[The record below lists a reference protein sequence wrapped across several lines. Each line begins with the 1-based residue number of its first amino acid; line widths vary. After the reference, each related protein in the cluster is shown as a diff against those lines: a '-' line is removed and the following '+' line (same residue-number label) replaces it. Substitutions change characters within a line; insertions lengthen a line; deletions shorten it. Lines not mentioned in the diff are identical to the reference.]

1 MTPSHSWADGLPPPG
16 GRIALP
22 VADHGPV
29 IDGDVAE
36 SPAPHLR
43 EYLWVLYK
51 HRWLALSAFAVMV
64 GLALLVTIFT
74 PRRYTAATRIRVA
87 RQAPI
92 QLRLQDNVRR
102 LDDADRPTA
111 DGSVFLATEVAA
123 LQSRDLAERV
133 IRTRRLAENESF
145 VHPRNRSTAVLSAAG
160 IVDTLRPR
168 GWQNEPAVTRAEP
181 APPPTEAVDAKLI
194 DRYMHWLSVG
204 DVRGTDLIEVRFSTP
219 NPTMSAFLAAAHT
232 QAYLESNDD
241 ARRATDVVA
250 NRFLEEQ
257 QAGAR
262 KRLERA
268 EAALDRFAAEH
279 PNVAVNQEQK
289 VAASR
294 IGDLSAV
301 LTKAEMAR
309 TTLESRYEFL
319 KHPDTDPLAYFLDR
333 PEIQRLRLTLLDAR
347 AQRAALQQR
356 LGPNHPRMLELGRLE
371 GELEQQLQSEVKQ
384 AVASVRSQYDAARS
398 REKQLHDKLS
408 EFEQTG
414 IDLRALGARYELLRN
429 DVETA
434 RSLHESLL
442 KQRSE
447 TAVNSELG
455 ASNVRVV
462 ERAEVPIWPSRPSL
476 LLDLTLGVLFGLL
489 AAVAAPFAREYFEA
503 GIKSSDDIERLLRL
517 PTLAT
522 IPTFEPPPA
531 LAGNGHPNGDHRR
544 RHADLVVVYEP
555 WSRVAEA
562 FRHMRTALLFSD
574 FSASAK
580 LIVMTSAGAAE
591 GKTVASMNLATALA
605 EAGARVLLVDAD
617 LRHPRC
623 HVCLG
628 IPNDHGLA
636 SHLADPDG
644 AGLEASV
651 QVLQSPPIHVLPAG
665 RPPTNPA
672 ELVTSARLRRTFEE
686 LRERYDYVIVDT
698 PPVLPV
704 TDAVVIAREADGV
717 VLVVKGHETPRE
729 LVRRARDRLALA
741 GARLLGVMVNNVG
754 LGWDETYFYD
764 PYTAYTRLRE
774 PHGRTPGVAH

>member
-1 MTPSHSWADGLPPPG
+1 MTPSPPWADALPPPG

-22 VADHGPV
+22 ADGIPL
-29 IDGDVAE
+29 GDADADQ
-36 SPAPHLR
+36 PAPHLR
-43 EYLWVLYK
+43 EYLFILYK
-51 HRWLALSAFAVMV
+51 HRWLALTAFGTVLA
-64 GLALLVTIFT
+64 LALLVTILT

-102 LDDADRPTA
+102 IDEPDRPTA
-111 DGSVFLATEVAA
+111 DGSVFVATEVAA

-133 IRTRRLAENESF
+133 IRSRGLLENDSF
-145 VHPRNRSTAVLSAAG
+145 LHPRSRSTAVLSLAG
-160 IVDTLRPR
+160 VVDTVRPR
-168 GWQNEPAVTRAEP
+168 GWQADAVATPAEP
-181 APPPTEAVDAKLI
+181 APAPPAAVDAKLL
-194 DRYMHWLSVG
+194 DRYMKWISVA
-204 DVRGTDLIEVRFSTP
+204 DVRGTDLIEVRFTTP

-232 QAYLESNDD
+232 QAYLEANDD

-250 NRFLEEQ
+250 NQFLAEQ
-257 QAGAR
+257 QARAR

-279 PNVAVNQEQK
+279 PNVAVNQEEK
-289 VAASR
+289 VAATK
-294 IGDLSAV
+294 IGDLSAI
-301 LTKAEMAR
+301 LTRAETTR

-371 GELEQQLQSEVKQ
+371 GELDQQLRSEVQ
-384 AVASVRSQYDAARS
+384 HAVASVRTQYEAARS
-398 REKQLHDKLS
+398 RETQLRTKLDQL
-408 EFEQTG
+408 EQTG
-414 IDLRALGARYELLRN
+414 IELRSLGSRYELLHN

-434 RSLHESLL
+434 RGLHDSLMR
-442 KQRSE
+442 QRNE

-462 ERAEVPIWPSRPSL
+462 ERAEVPIWPSRPNV
-476 LLDLTLGVLFGLL
+476 LLDLTLGVLFGLI
-489 AAVAAPFAREYFEA
+489 AGVGAPFAREYFEA
-503 GIKSSDDIERLLRL
+503 GVKSSEDVERLLRL

-522 IPTFEPPPA
+522 IPAFERRPA
-531 LAGNGHPNGDHRR
+531 LAGNGHLRNGHGRE
-544 RHADLVVVYEP
+544 ADLVVAYDP

-562 FRHMRTALLFSD
+562 FRHMRTALVFSD
-574 FSASAK
+574 ATAAAK
-580 LIVMTSAGAAE
+580 LIVITSAGPGE
-591 GKTVASMNLATALA
+591 GKTVASLNLATALA

-623 HVCLG
+623 HSCVG
-628 IPNDHGLA
+628 IPNDRGLA
-636 SHLADPDG
+636 NHLADPDG
-644 AGLEASV
+644 LDIDALVHALE
-651 QVLQSPPIHVLPAG
+651 SPPIHVLLAGGQPA
-665 RPPTNPA
+665 NPA
-672 ELVTSARLRRTFEE
+672 ELVTSPRLRRTFDR
-686 LRERYDYVIVDT
+686 LRTSYDYVIVDT

-741 GARLLGVMVNNVG
+741 GARVLGVMVNNVG

-764 PYTAYTRLRE
+764 PYAAYTRLGDS
-774 PHGRTPGVAH
+774 PGRISGVAH